1 MDFGLLPP
9 EVNSARMYTGPGSG
23 SMLAAANAWDGLA
36 AVLTSAAVSYAS
48 VIAALAAESWL
59 GPASASM
66 AAAAAPY
73 AGWLSVAATQAEQT
87 AAQARTAAAA
97 FETAFAMTVPP
108 PLIAAN
114 RSQLLPLV
122 ASNVLGQNSPL
133 IEALQADYAEMWAQD
148 AAAMYGYAGASE
160 LASTLTPFS
169 QPSQAA
175 DPTTAAQAAAGPG
188 SDAATNAQTVLGQL
202 SSIAPQALQGLASP
216 GSSAA
221 LPSSAVEP
229 AAAVSIPTPIGDL
242 DVVAAYIAVT
252 ATASLTLAAVNTTRP
267 WIFAYSGNHGA
278 PTPDSAGGIEPTQET
293 ISSVTDV
300 SSVSNNS
307 WGGAPAS
314 AGVGEAALVGAL
326 SVPHSW
332 TMAAPEIKLAVE
344 SLPSNSFSTA
354 PSDMGGAPA
363 GLLSGMALA
372 SLAGRNA
379 AAGGTRSDA
388 AAATAAEEHDE
399 TKRKPTVVVIQKPP
413 PPSEPAR

>member
-1 MDFGLLPP
+1 MDFGQLPP
-9 EVNSARMYTGPGSG
+9 EVNSGRMYAGPGAG

-36 AVLTSAAVSYAS
+36 AVLNSAAVSYAS
-48 VIAALAAESWL
+48 VVAGLAAESWM

-73 AGWLSVAATQAEQT
+73 AAWLSIAATQAEQT

-97 FETAFAMTVPP
+97 FEAAFAMTVPP

-114 RSQLLPLV
+114 RSQLLSLI
-122 ASNVLGQNSPL
+122 ATNILGHNSPA

-160 LASTLTPFS
+160 AASTLSPFS

-175 DPTTAAQAAAGPG
+175 DPAAAAAG
-188 SDAATNAQTVLGQL
+188 AAGATTSTQAVLGQL

-216 GSSAA
+216 GSTAT
-221 LPSSAVEP
+221 LPS
-229 AAAVSIPTPIGDL
+229 AAAVQPAASISIPTPIGDL
-242 DVVAAYIAVT
+242 DIVACYIAIT
-252 ATASLTLAAVNTTRP
+252 ATASLALSAVNTTRP
-267 WIFAYSGNHGA
+267 WIYAYGGNHSPA
-278 PTPDSAGGIEPTQET
+278 PVPSGGLEPTQGEG
-293 ISSVTDV
+293 IASIAPAPGAGA
-300 SSVSNNS
+300 
-307 WGGAPAS
+307 GGAAAS
-314 AGVGEAALVGAL
+314 AGVGEATLVGAL

-344 SLPSNSFSTA
+344 SLPSSSVSPA
-354 PSDMGGAPA
+354 PIDMGGGAPA

-379 AAGGTRSDA
+379 AGTNRSDMS
-388 AAATAAEEHDE
+388 TGTGTDE
-399 TKRKPTVVVIQKPP
+399 QDQTKRKPTVVVIQKPP
-413 PPSEPAR
+413 PPGEPTR

>member
-9 EVNSARMYTGPGSG
+9 EVNSGRMYTGPGSG

-36 AVLTSAAVSYAS
+36 AVLNSAAVSYAS

-73 AGWLSVAATQAEQT
+73 AGWLSIAATQAEQT

-97 FETAFAMTVPP
+97 YETAFAMTVPP

-114 RSQLLPLV
+114 RSQLLSLV
-122 ASNVLGQNSPL
+122 ATNILGQNSPV

-160 LASTLTPFS
+160 VASTLTPFS
-169 QPSQAA
+169 PASHAA
-175 DPTTAAQAAAGPG
+175 DPATAAQAATAAGA
-188 SDAATNAQTVLGQL
+188 DAATNAQALIGQL

-216 GSSAA
+216 GSTAA
-221 LPSSAVEP
+221 LSSAAVEP
-229 AAAVSIPTPIGDL
+229 AASVSIPTPIGDL
-242 DVVAAYIAVT
+242 DIVAAYIAVT

-267 WIFAYSGNHGA
+267 WIYAYNGQHA
-278 PTPDSAGGIEPTQET
+278 EPTPDDAGGVEPTQET
-293 ISSVTDV
+293 IATATSASGTG
-300 SSVSNNS
+300 

-344 SLPSNSFSTA
+344 SLPSNSFSAA
-354 PSDMGGAPA
+354 PSGMSMGGAPA

-372 SLAGRNA
+372 GLAGRNM
-379 AAGGTRSDA
+379 AGTGTRSDTET
-388 AAATAAEEHDE
+388 ATAEQDE
-399 TKRKPTVVVIQKPP
+399 AKRKPTVVVIQKPP
-413 PPSEPAR
+413 PPGEPAR